1 MGHRPIHPPP
11 DMQSACH
18 FSAWYD
24 AAEHA
29 LAAGEQLFYC
39 AQEAVLTKLGG
50 MGTDTWREG
59 LVECV
64 ARARAQDESPDIVL
78 LYGNGSSLL
87 IIPPLRLMQ
96 LLRRHG

>member
-1 MGHRPIHPPP
+1 
-11 DMQSACH
+11 MQSACH

-59 LVECV
+59 LVESEAVNPGETSRLDIYSV
-64 ARARAQDESPDIVL
+64 AGTS
-78 LYGNGSSLL
+78 
-87 IIPPLRLMQ
+87 
-96 LLRRHG
+96 